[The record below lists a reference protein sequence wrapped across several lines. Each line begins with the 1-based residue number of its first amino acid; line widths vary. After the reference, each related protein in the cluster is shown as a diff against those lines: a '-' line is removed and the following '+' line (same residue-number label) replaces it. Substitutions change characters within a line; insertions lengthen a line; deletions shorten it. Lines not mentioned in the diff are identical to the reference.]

1 MRRQTS
7 LPRGDTLLANDG
19 AEASLR
25 FVCPRCGSAF
35 RSYVTIT
42 ENGSTAEG
50 CCICGLRVTV
60 HASVDEPAAGGAS
73 EKPKGAKP

>member
-1 MRRQTS
+1 MRRQAS

-35 RSYVTIT
+35 KSYVKIT

-50 CCICGLRVTV
+50 RCICGVLVTV
-60 HASVDEPAAGGAS
+60 HASVDEPAVGGAP
-73 EKPKGAKP
+73 EKPKGAKL